1 MGNWV
6 RFEDGDRTGFGTL
19 SDAGDTIGIFEG
31 DMFTDARPTGSTVPL
46 TSVRLLAPAVP
57 SKIVALWNNSRM
69 GAEKQKIDP
78 PLRPLY
84 FIKTANAYLAPGS
97 PIRKPAAYDGRV
109 IFEAELGI
117 VIGRPCSNVPVED
130 APECVFGYTC
140 VNDVTALQLIREDP
154 SFPQWTR
161 AKNFDTFAPLGP
173 GIATGIAP
181 EALGAMMIRAELNG
195 RERQNY
201 PVSDLFFSPLEL
213 VSLISRDM
221 TLEPGDIISCGTGP
235 GAVPM
240 KPGDRIDIIIDG
252 IGRLGNDYST

>member
-1 MGNWV
+1 MANWA
-6 RFEDGDRTGFGTL
+6 RFEDGEGTGFGVLAETG
-19 SDAGDTIGIFEG
+19 DAISVFEG
-31 DMFTDARPTGSTVPL
+31 DMFTDARPTGRTAPL

-78 PLRPLY
+78 PLRPLF
-84 FIKTANAYLAPGS
+84 FIKTANAYLAPGE

-117 VIGRPCSNVPVED
+117 VIGKTCRNVPVAD
-130 APECVFGYTC
+130 AAAYVFGYTC

-161 AKNFDTFAPLGP
+161 AKNFDTFAPFGP
-173 GIATGIAP
+173 GIVTGIAP
-181 EALGAMMIRAELNG
+181 EALAGMAIRAELNG

-240 KPGDRIDIIIDG
+240 KAGDRIDIVIDG
-252 IGRLGNDYST
+252 IGRLGNDYAT